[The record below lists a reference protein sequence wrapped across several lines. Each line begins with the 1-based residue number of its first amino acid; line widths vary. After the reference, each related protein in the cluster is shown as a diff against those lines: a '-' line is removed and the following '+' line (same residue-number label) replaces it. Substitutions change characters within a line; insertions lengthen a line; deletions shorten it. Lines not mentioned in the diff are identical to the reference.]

1 MSVST
6 LLGEGEGNTSGCV
19 MQVPTRRSG
28 VIDLMHVLMS
38 LVRSSG
44 DPAFGRATI
53 RGETGSGEFKVSPDA
68 DGDGKSDRPILVK
81 KQTNKGETKRMESE
95 HRQAGGVC
103 GAKGSDR
110 EKFESTGVVQ

>member
-1 MSVST
+1 
-6 LLGEGEGNTSGCV
+6 
-19 MQVPTRRSG
+19 
-28 VIDLMHVLMS
+28 MS
-38 LVRSSG
+38 LVRNSG

-81 KQTNKGETKRMESE
+81 KQTNKGEMKGMERE

-110 EKFESTGVVQ
+110 EKFELTGVME

>member
-6 LLGEGEGNTSGCV
+6 LLGEGEDNTNGCV
-19 MQVPTRRSG
+19 MQVSARRSG
-28 VIDLMHVLMS
+28 VIDQMHVLMF
-38 LVRSSG
+38 LVRNSG
-44 DPAFGRATI
+44 DPAFGRPAI

-81 KQTNKGETKRMESE
+81 KQTNKGKMKRMERE
-95 HRQAGGVC
+95 HSQASGVC

-110 EKFESTGVVQ
+110 EKFESTGVMA